1 MARSGHNGGM
11 SSPDLITPEWTLTD
25 RLQKA
30 RHVAGLDQVE
40 LAARLGV
47 HERTVK
53 RYEAGQGSKRTVL
66 LAWALACGVDP
77 VWLEKGEPVTSSV
90 TLWEQSE
97 RPIQFAA

>member
-1 MARSGHNGGM
+1 M
-11 SSPDLITPEWTLTD
+11 STPELVTPEWTVTD
-25 RLQKA
+25 RLAKA
-30 RHVAGLDQVE
+30 RRVAGLSQQD
-40 LAARLGV
+40 LAEHLDMNI
-47 HERTVK
+47 RTIN
-53 RYEAGQGSKRTVL
+53 RYETGYPTKRTVL